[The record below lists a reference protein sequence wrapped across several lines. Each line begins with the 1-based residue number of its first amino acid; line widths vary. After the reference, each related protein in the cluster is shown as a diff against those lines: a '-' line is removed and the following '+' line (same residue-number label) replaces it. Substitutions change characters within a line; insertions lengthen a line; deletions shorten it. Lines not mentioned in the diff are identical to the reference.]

1 MARILVIED
10 NAINLELMTYL
21 LRAFGHE
28 VLHAYTGTKGLEVL
42 RESRV
47 DLVACDIH
55 MPGMDGYDVLRAI
68 RARPELA
75 ATRVIAVTASAMV
88 GDREEVL
95 SAGFDGYVSKP
106 IDPQTFVA
114 DLEAFLVPPH
124 AGDGGT

>member
-1 MARILVIED
+1 VARILVIED

-55 MPGMDGYDVLRAI
+55 LPGMDGYDVIRTI
-68 RARPELA
+68 RASPELA

-114 DLEAFLVPPH
+114 DLEAFLVLPR
-124 AGDGGT
+124 AGDRGP

>member
-10 NAINLELMTYL
+10 NPINLELMTYL

-28 VLHAYTGTKGLEVL
+28 VLHAYTGAKGLEVL
-42 RESRV
+42 AETRV

-68 RARPELA
+68 RARPEWA

-95 SAGFDGYVSKP
+95 TAGFDGYVSKP
-106 IDPQTFVA
+106 IDPQTFVP
-114 DLEAFLVPPH
+114 DLVAFIAPPRT
-124 AGDGGT
+124 GDGAG